1 MVKDI
6 EDHPGFK
13 ACDDGTIIGKRG
25 RPMIGHVDR
34 CGYKEVM
41 FSENGKCTNYL
52 AHRLIAKTF
61 VPNPDNLDYV
71 NHKDGN
77 KLNNSADN
85 LEWCTR
91 SYNTKHSF
99 AHGLQRIVTNQYGT
113 FSVLTNDQI
122 NQIKEL
128 FSQGMTDKEIS
139 KIIGCSRELIGRKI
153 RNEGLR

>member
-1 MVKDI
+1 MIKDI
-6 EDHPGFK
+6 EGHPGFK

-25 RPMIGHVDR
+25 RPMVGHVDR
-34 CGYKEVM
+34 CGYKEVL
-41 FSENGKCTNYL
+41 FSENGKATNYL

-99 AHGLQRIVTNQYGT
+99 THGLQQIVTNQYGT

-122 NQIKEL
+122 DRIKEL
-128 FSQGMTDKEIS
+128 FTQGMTDK
-139 KIIGCSRELIGRKI
+139 
-153 RNEGLR
+153 

>member
-1 MVKDI
+1 MIKDV

-13 ACDDGTIIGKRG
+13 VCDDGTVIGKRG
-25 RPMIGHVDR
+25 KPLIGHVDR
-34 CGYKEVM
+34 CGYKEVL
-41 FSENGKCTNYL
+41 FSENGKTTQYL
-52 AHRLIAKTF
+52 VHRLIAKAF

-77 KLNNSADN
+77 KLNNAAIN

-99 AHGLQRIVTNQYGT
+99 ANGLQRNVTNQYGT

-122 NQIKEL
+122 DKIKDL
-128 FSQGMTDKEIS
+128 HSQGLTDKEIS
-139 KIIGCSRELIGRKI
+139 KLIGCSRELIGRKI